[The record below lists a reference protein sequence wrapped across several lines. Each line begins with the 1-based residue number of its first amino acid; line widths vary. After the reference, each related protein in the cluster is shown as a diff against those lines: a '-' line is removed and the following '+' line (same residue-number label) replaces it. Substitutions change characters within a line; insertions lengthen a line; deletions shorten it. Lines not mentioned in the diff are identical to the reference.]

1 MKNREQRHEPVF
13 KSAVHVTNQEE
24 CDALKA
30 LCIKYSLPI
39 WKDKCAFGILDHNDA
54 YLFYANAG
62 HGHDDYCFYIDI
74 RDDQELEEYDIVSVE
89 EFEQLAE
96 QLSPEYD
103 SIDDI
108 LSKMKE
114 LNKIL
119 NP

>member
-1 MKNREQRHEPVF
+1 MEKREQRHEPVF
-13 KSAVHVTNQEE
+13 KAAVQVHNQEE
-24 CDALKA
+24 CDALKK

-39 WKDKCAFGILDHNDA
+39 WEDNCAFDIVDHNA
-54 YLFYANAG
+54 AHLFYTNAG
-62 HGHDDYCFYIDI
+62 HNDDDYCFYIDI
-74 RDDQELEEYDIVSVE
+74 VDDDVLDERDIVSVE
-89 EFEQLAE
+89 EFEELADQLNPQYE
-96 QLSPEYD
+96 